1 MKDKIFWEK
10 AITKILH
17 RYFATDPAGEKMKPL
32 STLFPAHAAKLLA
45 LLAFVVF
52 ISSGIIYMRAI
63 STEGKG
69 IALAGSI
76 LGAILIV
83 GCVTTY
89 RRRRSGL

>member
-10 AITKILH
+10 AITKFLH
-17 RYFATDPAGEKMKPL
+17 RYFATDPAGQKMKPL

-45 LLAFVVF
+45 LLALVLFM
-52 ISSGIIYMRAI
+52 SSGIIYIRAI

-69 IALAGSI
+69 IAAAGGI

-83 GCVTTY
+83 GSITTY
-89 RRRRSGL
+89 RRRRRGL